1 MDTPT
6 LPWDDPPDTVSAPGV
21 RFVVSVSAADRLA
34 VASDALGAAGVDDWL
49 VLAPTRAQADDV
61 VRRACGGRDAVVGRH
76 RLGLTTLATRLAL
89 LPLAGMDATPLS
101 GLGFEAVVARA
112 VESMPAQDE
121 DARLAEARRHP
132 GFLAALASTLAE
144 LRLADVTPAQMRAA
158 GGRAAQLAPYA
169 EALEQ
174 ALQALGQADH
184 AHVLRLAIAALDAG
198 APLLPT
204 LDDVS
209 VLIVDPPCDTYLERT
224 LVAAVV
230 RRAGRAV
237 VVGPAGDMGVRALAS
252 DLGVDPEVLPA
263 YGERE
268 GRTQVRRVQA
278 YLFEPSADADVP
290 PDADGSVVLL
300 SAPGEGR
307 ECVEIARCLADAA
320 ADGLPFDE
328 MAVIVRAPQL
338 YASHLETALRRA
350 EVPAWFARGTRRPD
364 PAGRA
369 LLALIACALEQV
381 SARRFAEYLSLGQV
395 PTDGTTQEDGSDSAT
410 PRSRDLTPDASNRDL
425 TPARRSPWRW
435 EGIVN
440 DAAVIAGRDRWH
452 RRLAGYREDLRL
464 RAAAVELDEPESPR
478 LEGLRRQMA
487 LVDELAAFALP
498 IVDMLAAWPD
508 GTASWGTWLERLRA
522 LASTALARTDGV
534 AEVLDELQPMAAI
547 DGVSLREVFDVLRD
561 RLTHATVPAPHARYG
576 RVFVGTPE
584 DVRGRTFSLV
594 CVLGLSERVFPQRS
608 RQDPL
613 LLDADRRRLSSRL
626 RLDDDRVA
634 LERLRLRL
642 AVGAASARLV
652 TSFAS
657 FDAAQSRPRVPSF
670 YALDIYRACGGRL
683 IGYEDVLREAQQA
696 SGARLAW
703 PAHAD
708 ARRAIDRTEHDLS
721 VLQRYLRGDL
731 DDVRGRARYLFE
743 GHPAL
748 RRSLL
753 MQHERTRRRWTGSDG
768 LVAERHSEARL
779 RVALAAH
786 RLNARAYSVS
796 AIQRYA
802 VCPYQFYLST
812 IVRLAPREEAT
823 AVTSLDPLTRGSIVH
838 EILAT
843 AMRTFEASGWL
854 PMTADRVADAAREAD
869 AIVLSVTASHRDRLM
884 PPVER
889 IWLDEVQAIRR
900 DVREWVRR
908 LPDDQRGWTPRYVE
922 FGFGFG
928 RGDGRDEHSL
938 ASDVTLEGGW
948 RLHGIIDLI
957 ERGPGDT
964 WRITDYKTGRNRLPA
979 ETLVNKGETLQP
991 VLYAMALERALGGRV
1006 TEARLWFCTADGGF
1020 TEHFVPVE
1028 ATHDRSAR
1036 ALATTV
1042 LTAVDRAVETGFL
1055 PAAPRKDACK
1065 WCDFAPVC
1073 GPGSQT
1079 RTSRKLRQPLGDLL
1093 MVRELR

>member
-1 MDTPT
+1 METPT
-6 LPWDDPPDTVSAPGV
+6 LPWDDPPMAAPAPGV

-34 VASDALGAAGVDDWL
+34 TASDVLSGSAVHDWL
-49 VLAPTRAQADDV
+49 VLAPTRAQADEV
-61 VRRACGGRDAVVGRH
+61 VRRACDGFAAAVGRH

-112 VESMPAQDE
+112 LESMPARDE
-121 DARLAEARRHP
+121 DSLLADARRHP
-132 GFLAALASTLAE
+132 GFLAAMASTLAE
-144 LRLADVTPAQMRAA
+144 IRLADLTPAALRAA

-169 EALEQ
+169 DALEQ
-174 ALQALGQADH
+174 TLTALGQADH
-184 AHVLRLAIAALDAG
+184 AHVLHLAIAALEGG
-198 APLLPT
+198 ARLLPT

-209 VLIVDPPCDTYLERT
+209 VLIVDPPCATYLERT
-224 LVAAVV
+224 FVAAVV
-230 RRAGRAV
+230 RRAARAL
-237 VVGPAGDMGVRALAS
+237 VVGPIGDMGVQALAT
-252 DLGVDPEVLPA
+252 DLGVRVEELPA
-263 YGERE
+263 YGAAAQ
-268 GRTQVRRVQA
+268 RTQVRRAQA
-278 YLFEPSADADVP
+278 RLFEPAAEDEAAAR
-290 PDADGSVVLL
+290 ADGSVVLL

-320 ADGLPFDE
+320 AGGMPFDE
-328 MAVIVRAPQL
+328 MAVVVRAPQL

-369 LLALIACALEQV
+369 LLALVACALEQL

-395 PTDGTTQEDGSDSAT
+395 PVDVASQEDVADSASRET
-410 PRSRDLTPDASNRDL
+410 RDLTPSKPRSGDL
-425 TPARRSPWRW
+425 TPLSPWRW

-464 RAAAVELDEPESPR
+464 RADALTLDEPESPR
-478 LEGLRRQMA
+478 LDGLRRQMA
-487 LVDELAAFALP
+487 LVDELSAFALP
-498 IVDMLAAWPD
+498 IVDTLATWTD
-508 GTASWGTWLERLRA
+508 GPASWGTWLERLRSLAAMA
-522 LASTALARTDGV
+522 LTRTDGI
-534 AEVLDELQPMAAI
+534 AAMLDELQPMAAV
-547 DGVSLREVFDVLRD
+547 DGVGLREVFDVLRD
-561 RLTHATVPAPHARYG
+561 RLTHAAVPAPDLRYG
-576 RVFVGTPE
+576 CVFVGTPE
-584 DVRGRTFSLV
+584 DVRGRSFSLV
-594 CVLGLSERVFPQRS
+594 CVVGLSERVFPQRS

-613 LLDADRRRLSSRL
+613 LLDADRRRLSPRL
-626 RLDDDRVA
+626 PLDADRVA
-634 LERLRLRL
+634 QERLRLRL
-642 AVGAASARLV
+642 AVGAASSRLV

-670 YALDIYRACGGRL
+670 YALDIQRACGGRL
-683 IGYEDVLREAQQA
+683 IGYEDVLREAQRA

-708 ARRAIDRTEHDLS
+708 AARAIDRTEHDLS
-721 VLQRYLRGDL
+721 VLQRHLRGDL

-768 LVAERHSEARL
+768 LVAERHSTPRL
-779 RVALAAH
+779 RLALAPH
-786 RLNARAYSVS
+786 RLHARAYSVS
-796 AIQRYA
+796 ALQRYA

-838 EILAT
+838 EILA
-843 AMRTFEASGWL
+843 ASMRRFEARGWL
-854 PMTADRVADAAREAD
+854 PMTAGQVADAMREAD
-869 AIVLSVTASHRDRLM
+869 GIVQAVTASHRDRLM

-908 LPDDQRGWTPRYVE
+908 LPDDHRDWTPRFVE

-928 RGDGRDEHSL
+928 RGDGRDKESL
-938 ASDVTLEGGW
+938 AADVTLEGGW

-957 ERGPGDT
+957 ERGPDDT
-964 WRITDYKTGRNRLPA
+964 WRITDYKTGRNRLPP
-979 ETLVNKGETLQP
+979 EVLVNHGETLQP

-1020 TEHFVPVE
+1020 SERMVPVE
-1028 ATHDRSAR
+1028 ATHDKSAR
-1036 ALATTV
+1036 ALAATV

-1073 GPGSQT
+1073 GPGAQT
-1079 RTSRKLRQPLGDLL
+1079 RTSRKPRAELGDLL
-1093 MVRELR
+1093 LVRGLK